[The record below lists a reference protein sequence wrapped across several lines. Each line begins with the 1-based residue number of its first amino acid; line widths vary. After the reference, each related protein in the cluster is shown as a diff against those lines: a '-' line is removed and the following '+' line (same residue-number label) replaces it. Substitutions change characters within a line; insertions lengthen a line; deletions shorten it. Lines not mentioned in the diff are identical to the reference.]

1 LPVLAL
7 YKSEHQT
14 GYVKFNMNIFQML
27 TSKFVGATS
36 TFLADSFHNNYTIFF
51 LFSFTSTDLADLASR
66 PQLGSFL
73 REPLNAEGT
82 QSEDDTKFVTGK

>member
-1 LPVLAL
+1 
-7 YKSEHQT
+7 
-14 GYVKFNMNIFQML
+14 MNIFQML
-27 TSKFVGATS
+27 TNKFVGATS

-51 LFSFTSTDLADLASR
+51 LFSFTSTDLTSP

-82 QSEDDTKFVTGK
+82 QSEDDTEFVTGK